1 MIREDNNL
9 GKKIRTIR
17 KGNGLTLK
25 RMASACGLSSS
36 FLSQVETGAVN
47 PSLATVKA
55 IADALNISLGQ
66 LFTEKPSGEGA
77 SACLTKPENRRTFTV
92 DEGIKFQLLTRG
104 IDVPFEFL
112 LNRFPPGSTFGEGF
126 HTHEGTESALLLE
139 GELKVETDGE
149 VHHLKPGD
157 TLTMKSSIPHR
168 VSNSGEK
175 DALAVWVDS
184 IPWIFST
191 K

>member
-1 MIREDNNL
+1 MIEDDKSL
-9 GKKIRTIR
+9 GKKIRRLR
-17 KGNGLTLK
+17 KQHRLTLK
-25 RMASACGLSSS
+25 EMARRCRLSPA

-47 PSLATVKA
+47 PSLTTAKA

-66 LFTEKPSGEGA
+66 LFTEKPSLE
-77 SACLTKPENRRTFTV
+77 STSSYQTHPENRKTLLV
-92 DEGIKFQLLTRG
+92 DGGIKFQLLTQG

-139 GELKVETDGE
+139 GELKVEADGE
-149 VHHLKPGD
+149 VYYLKPGD
-157 TLTMKSSIPHR
+157 SITMKSSSPHR
-168 VSNSGEK
+168 VSNPGKKE
-175 DALAVWVDS
+175 AVVVWVDS